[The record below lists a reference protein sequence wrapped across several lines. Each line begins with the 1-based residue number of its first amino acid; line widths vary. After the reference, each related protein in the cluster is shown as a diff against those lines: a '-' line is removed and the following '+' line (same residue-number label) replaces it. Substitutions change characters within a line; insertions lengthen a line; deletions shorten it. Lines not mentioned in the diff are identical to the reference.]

1 MKIYL
6 KLIKN
11 VLNFG
16 KDKKDRTGIG
26 TLSIF
31 GYNMRINLKNGFPL
45 ITTKCCHIRS
55 IIYELLWFL
64 KGETNIDYLNKHKVS
79 IWDEWAD
86 EKGDLGPIY
95 GKQWR
100 SWKTN
105 NEKKIDQIKNVINEI
120 KNNPNSRRIIVSAW
134 NVSEINKMALPP
146 CHVLFQFYV
155 LNDTLS
161 CQIYQRSCDVFIG
174 LPFNIAS
181 YAILLHMI
189 SQQCSLFPGELLWT
203 GGDVHL
209 YKNHISLA
217 KKQILRKPRQLPQLT
232 ILNKP
237 KSIFDYNFK
246 DFKIINYQPYP
257 SIKAKVAI

>member
-6 KLIKN
+6 KLIKKI
-11 VLNFG
+11 LNFG
-16 KDKKDRTGIG
+16 KDKKDRTGTG
-26 TLSIF
+26 TLSLF

-64 KGETNIDYLNKHKVS
+64 KGKTNIQYLNKHKVS
-79 IWDEWAD
+79 IWNKWANK
-86 EKGDLGPIY
+86 EGNLGPIY

-100 SWKTN
+100 SWEN
-105 NEKKIDQIKNVINEI
+105 NTGKKIDQIKNVINEI
-120 KNNPNSRRIIVSAW
+120 RNNPNSRRIIVSAW
-134 NVSEINKMALPP
+134 NVGDISKMALPP

-155 LNDTLS
+155 LGKTLS

-189 SQQCSLFPGELLWT
+189 SQQCDLFPGELLWT

-217 KKQILRKPRQLPQLT
+217 KQQILRKPRKLPKLV
-232 ILNKP
+232 IKNKP
-237 KSIFDYNFK
+237 QSIFDYNFQS
-246 DFKIINYQPYP
+246 FKIINYKPYP
-257 SIKAKVAI
+257 SIKAIVAI